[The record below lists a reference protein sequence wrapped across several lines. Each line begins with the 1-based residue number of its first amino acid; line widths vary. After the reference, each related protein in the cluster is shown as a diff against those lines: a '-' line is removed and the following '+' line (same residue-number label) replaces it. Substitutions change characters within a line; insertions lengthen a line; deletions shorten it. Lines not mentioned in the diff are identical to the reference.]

1 MTVAQSRANA
11 PKGIKPG
18 GAKVFHQ
25 VFLLIL
31 LIVFAIFGVVYFYS
45 VPLIKQ
51 KVFDIERNSS
61 QIALNNVYELANRMH
76 AGLEEY
82 KSQALAVRQQ
92 QLKTAVS
99 FTESFLEASFKAAEA
114 AGLDPVKARQQA
126 FAVTRDF
133 RFGDNE
139 YVWIADYDSVLVSHP
154 DPEYQ
159 GQHASAFRD
168 RLGQQKFPG
177 QLQQAIR
184 QQESFFQYTWKAP
197 GEANFSEKVAYLRS
211 FPQWRLV
218 IGASIHL
225 DEIDSEVKRRSEHAL
240 TELRAALSEI
250 RVAQTGY
257 FFVFDSNTQMLIH
270 PNANIDGTVIE
281 DLVNPVTRNSIAEE
295 LIKVAD
301 TGRELYYKW
310 DKPSDPGNYVYEKLS
325 QVRYMAGLDWYI
337 SSSVYVDELQASA
350 ELLSRRI
357 LTIAF
362 LSLLLLSVIAFV
374 LLRRITQPI
383 AVLAKTARRI
393 RAGDLNAQS
402 GIRRRDEIG
411 LMAESFDA
419 MVRRL
424 KTNIDTLDSQ
434 VQERTRALTATE
446 QRLRLI
452 LDALPAQISY
462 CDRHF
467 RYLFV
472 NKAYADQFAQDQ
484 HEIVGRHFRDV
495 LGDGMYTDIYGRL
508 LRVLAGE
515 SVTYE
520 YSFEHQDRTIVTKR
534 RLLPEFDE
542 QQHVTGILS
551 LSLDVTAEKEAQR
564 RLNEAQRMQAVG
576 QLAGGMAHDFNNLL
590 SIIQGNLMLAR
601 DRHGVVSGLEEYLL
615 PAIKA
620 TRRGAE
626 ITHRMLAFS
635 RRQSLHPAVVDVNA
649 LIAETRQL
657 LDGSMPSNI
666 RITTRSGEQ
675 PCLSY
680 VDSSHLEN
688 ALVNLCLNARDAM
701 PEGGDLCFGVSQ
713 LGIVDENGYDEPVA
727 TGDYVLLS
735 VSDNGRGFEP
745 AELQQA
751 YEPFY
756 STKSGETNSG
766 LGLSMVYGFVKQ
778 SGGYIGIDSAPGE
791 GACINILLPAA
802 TAPLVTSVE
811 PDTAQAAHELQ
822 GKLLLL
828 VEDNN
833 DVRRVVREQLVD
845 LGIQVVEAEDAE
857 EALQLMDALDGLDG
871 MVSDIVLRDSVD
883 GIELARRLRKQRP
896 DALVLLISGYSFDA
910 GGQGAGA
917 ENFPVLRKPFE
928 SNGLLRALLQ
938 ANQSITIKN
947 TGVADA
953 QG

>member
-1 MTVAQSRANA
+1 M
-11 PKGIKPG
+11 
-18 GAKVFHQ
+18 
-25 VFLLIL
+25 
-31 LIVFAIFGVVYFYS
+31 
-45 VPLIKQ
+45 
-51 KVFDIERNSS
+51 
-61 QIALNNVYELANRMH
+61 
-76 AGLEEY
+76 
-82 KSQALAVRQQ
+82 
-92 QLKTAVS
+92 
-99 FTESFLEASFKAAEA
+99 
-114 AGLDPVKARQQA
+114 
-126 FAVTRDF
+126 
-133 RFGDNE
+133 
-139 YVWIADYDSVLVSHP
+139 LVSHP
-154 DPEYQ
+154 DPEYL

-184 QQESFFQYTWKAP
+184 QRESFFQYTWKAP
-197 GEANFSEKVAYLRS
+197 EEDGFSEKVAYLRS
-211 FPQWRLV
+211 FPQWQLV

-225 DEIDSEVKRRSEHAL
+225 NEIDNEVKRRSEHAL

-350 ELLSRRI
+350 ELLSKRI

-362 LSLLLLSVIAFV
+362 LSLLLLSVIAYV

-383 AVLAKTARRI
+383 AVLARTARRI

-472 NKAYADQFAQDQ
+472 NKAYAALFGQDQ

-495 LGDGMYTDIYGRL
+495 LGDGMYTDIYSRL

-520 YSFEHQDRTIVTKR
+520 YSFEHRDRTIVTKR

-542 QQHVTGILS
+542 QRQVIGILS
-551 LSLDVTAEKEAQR
+551 LSLDITAEKEAQR

-601 DRHGVVSGLEEYLL
+601 DRHGVVVGLDAYLS

-620 TRRGAE
+620 ARRGAE

-666 RITTRSGEQ
+666 HIHLASSERA
-675 PCLSY
+675 CLSY

-701 PEGGDLCFGVSQ
+701 PDGGNLRLGVCPVSIDREQ
-713 LGIVDENGYDEPVA
+713 GYDEPVGS
-727 TGDYVLLS
+727 GDYVLLS
-735 VSDNGRGFEP
+735 VSDSGRGFAP
-745 AELQQA
+745 DELQQA

-778 SGGYIGIDSAPGE
+778 SGGYIAIDSAPGK
-791 GACINILLPAA
+791 GANIKILLPAA
-802 TAPLVTSVE
+802 AAPLAAAAET
-811 PDTAQAAHELQ
+811 TAELPQ
-822 GKLLLL
+822 HGLQDKLLLL

-845 LGIQVVEAEDAE
+845 LGIRVVEAEDAA

-883 GIELARRLRKQRP
+883 GFELARRLRQQRP
-896 DALVLLISGYSFDA
+896 DALVLLISGYAYDA
-910 GGQGAGA
+910 RGQDTDSTD
-917 ENFPVLRKPFE
+917 FQVLRKPFE
-928 SNGLLRALLQ
+928 SKSLLQALLQ
-938 ANQSITIKN
+938 AGQSITIKN
-947 TGVADA
+947 AGALDA